1 MLHSSY
7 NLNRLGSPTA
17 GDLINNSA
25 FDAVGGSANYFGTS
39 PPFNVYDTNL
49 SSSMCP
55 LGMSAQ
61 PRRRYSIGGLPSAS
75 MTEYLGLMQQNA
87 EAAHLSNLLN
97 ETKTS
102 ITRSSQILSRGED
115 LSGDI
120 LLSAAAGDVIA
131 DMATRYYDTRD
142 IDITGANILNQMP
155 INYSSQPNIC
165 YAQPNYTN
173 SHMPMHTDL
182 YLSRY
187 KNLPSGSTTTAPI
200 ASSLNYHSRQLPSQ
214 PLPHQTFYN
223 SFVSAYT
230 NPYCNPLSYNT
241 TVGGGSGGAITNTLP
256 YNYRQSYNQSYS
268 SNKYNQ
274 PPPPYSSVLSSTQPQ
289 SHYHQYHRPLHYTS
303 NPAISQSSNYYFKH
317 PVQSHFQSNKLA
329 SSALANTSNSA
340 QYLQHKN
347 QHSGYSNQHFDL
359 HHLNSNN
366 CYSKLDLLDYTK
378 QGEHTK
384 RQVSFNID
392 VDTLSITS

>member
-17 GDLINNSA
+17 GDLITNSV
-25 FDAVGGSANYFGTS
+25 FDNVGGSANYFGTS
-39 PPFNVYDTNL
+39 PPLNVYDPNL
-49 SSSMCP
+49 SSSLCP
-55 LGMSAQ
+55 MGASSL

-75 MTEYLGLMQQNA
+75 MTEYLSLMQQNA

-120 LLSAAAGDVIA
+120 LLSQAAGDVLV
-131 DMATRYYDTRD
+131 DMAVRYGDTRD
-142 IDITGANILNQMP
+142 IDITSANILNQMP
-155 INYSSQPNIC
+155 INYSSQPNI
-165 YAQPNYTN
+165 YYSQPNYTN
-173 SHMPMHTDL
+173 SQTPMCTDL
-182 YLSRY
+182 YMSRY
-187 KNLPSGSTTTAPI
+187 KKPYGPPAPPT
-200 ASSLNYHSRQLPSQ
+200 NYYSRPFQA
-214 PLPHQTFYN
+214 N
-223 SFVSAYT
+223 SIVSAYT
-230 NPYCNPLSYNT
+230 NPYCNPNAAAMTYS
-241 TVGGGSGGAITNTLP
+241 GGSAAAFTSTLP
-256 YNYRQSYNQSYS
+256 YNNYRQSYQSYS
-268 SNKYNQ
+268 SKYNQ
-274 PPPPYSSVLSSTQPQ
+274 PPPPYSSVLSSSQAQPIQ
-289 SHYHQYHRPLHYTS
+289 PPSHHHQYHRPLHYTS

-317 PVQSHFQSNKLA
+317 PIQSHFQSNKLA

-340 QYLQHKN
+340 QYLHHKN

-366 CYSKLDLLDYTK
+366 CYSKLDLLDYSK
-378 QGEHTK
+378 QGEQTK